1 MGVWEP
7 HLFEAH
13 QFGVVKDQKNAEDK
27 EPGNNV
33 EHKAEERHPG
43 GPRFG
48 PSLPQHWASGCGLP
62 VPHHQLQGQ
71 SGACHIER
79 PLKDAKVP

>member
-13 QFGVVKDQKNAEDK
+13 QFSVVKDQKNAEDK
-27 EPGNNV
+27 EPGDNV
-33 EHKAEERHPG
+33 EYKAEERHPG

-48 PSLPQHWASGCGLP
+48 PSLPQHWASGCSLP
-62 VPHHQLQGQ
+62 VPHHQLGKD
-71 SGACHIER
+71 ER
-79 PLKDAKVP
+79 LGIPVVFLAPP